1 MPSGQ
6 RLVRLEFTASTDGF
20 VCFDA
25 GLSSATPGGAIVSGW
40 TSSFSTSHAGFI
52 LEPLGLGSFVMPV
65 RAGETWRIY
74 AFGPGTDYMSYHISW
89 IPLTV

>member
-1 MPSGQ
+1 
-6 RLVRLEFTASTDGF
+6 
-20 VCFDA
+20 
-25 GLSSATPGGAIVSGW
+25 
-40 TSSFSTSHAGFI
+40 
-52 LEPLGLGSFVMPV
+52 LGLGSFVMPV